1 VCGATG
7 LSLPQRLW
15 QDAAIMSA
23 DALVVDGL
31 RHQYGQRIALAGV
44 SFSVARGEIFGLLGP
59 NGSGK
64 TTLFKLLSTLVRPG
78 GGAARICGHD
88 LVREADA
95 VRRQLGV
102 VFQRPSVDGKL
113 TVRENLIHHGHLYGL
128 RGATLAARV
137 RAMSERLSIADRLG
151 DRVETLS
158 GGLQRRVELA
168 KGLLHQ
174 PRVLLLDEPATGLD
188 PAARREFTRTLT
200 ELRARDGVTVVLTTH
215 YLEEAERCDRVG
227 IMHNGQLI
235 AVGEP
240 DALKARVGGDVVVIQ
255 AADPAVLR
263 ARIAERFGVELTL
276 VDGALRGERPRGHEF
291 LRDVVEAFGGELRS
305 VTFGKPTLEDVF
317 IQLTGERLWGGG
329 KAEAA

>member
-1 VCGATG
+1 
-7 LSLPQRLW
+7 
-15 QDAAIMSA
+15 MSA

>member
-1 VCGATG
+1 
-7 LSLPQRLW
+7 
-15 QDAAIMSA
+15 MSA

-128 RGATLAARV
+128 RGPTLAARV